1 MPISFTFSSCRRRYR
16 EKVGNYTRDLKAM
29 PYKKRYFRDSDST
42 PEDRLA
48 KSARRNKNKNPST
61 FVICE
66 SCANAVTNQ
75 ERYVSIIINWKI
87 SLITALIRMR
97 KNQLQKARLL
107 NGIYKN
113 YEEYIISLKAMR
125 RELFKCKFMQI

>member
-1 MPISFTFSSCRRRYR
+1 
-16 EKVGNYTRDLKAM
+16 M

-48 KSARRNKNKNPST
+48 KRARRNKNKNPST

-97 KNQLQKARLL
+97 KINCRKP
-107 NGIYKN
+107 GYSTGYIKIMKN
-113 YEEYIISLKAMR
+113 TSLA
-125 RELFKCKFMQI
+125 

>member
-1 MPISFTFSSCRRRYR
+1 
-16 EKVGNYTRDLKAM
+16 M

-48 KSARRNKNKNPST
+48 KRARRNKNKNPST

-87 SLITALIRMR
+87 SLITALVRMR